1 MMNAGSIRKRKGG
14 DAVDWHTFVK
24 WLQIAGSVI
33 VGGISFFVGE
43 IKGILIALLIFMCLD
58 IVTGITKSIIK
69 KTLSSSVSFT
79 GLLKKVLIVFVV
91 GVANIIDVYV
101 LDTGEVIRNAVIFF
115 YITNELI
122 SVFENVVEC
131 GVPIPQK
138 LKDVLAL
145 ISKKGDSADGNHE
158 SADE

>member
-1 MMNAGSIRKRKGG
+1 M
-14 DAVDWHTFVK
+14 
-24 WLQIAGSVI
+24 
-33 VGGISFFVGE
+33 
-43 IKGILIALLIFMCLD
+43 
-58 IVTGITKSIIK
+58 
-69 KTLSSSVSFT
+69 
-79 GLLKKVLIVFVV
+79 FVV

-101 LDTGEVIRNAVIFF
+101 LDTGEVVRNAVIFF

-138 LKDVLAL
+138 LTDVLAL

>member
-1 MMNAGSIRKRKGG
+1 
-14 DAVDWHTFVK
+14 
-24 WLQIAGSVI
+24 
-33 VGGISFFVGE
+33 
-43 IKGILIALLIFMCLD
+43 MCLD

-101 LDTGEVIRNAVIFF
+101 LDTGEVIRNTIIFF

>member
-1 MMNAGSIRKRKGG
+1 
-14 DAVDWHTFVK
+14 
-24 WLQIAGSVI
+24 
-33 VGGISFFVGE
+33 
-43 IKGILIALLIFMCLD
+43 MCLD

-69 KTLSSSVSFT
+69 KALSSSVSFT

-122 SVFENVVEC
+122 SVFENAVEC

-138 LKDVLAL
+138 LKGVLAL

>member
-1 MMNAGSIRKRKGG
+1 
-14 DAVDWHTFVK
+14 
-24 WLQIAGSVI
+24 
-33 VGGISFFVGE
+33 
-43 IKGILIALLIFMCLD
+43 MCLD

-69 KTLSSSVSFT
+69 KALSSTVSFT

-138 LKDVLAL
+138 LTDVLAL

>member
-1 MMNAGSIRKRKGG
+1 MFGYRDRDHQVHYQKDLI
-14 DAVDWHTFVK
+14 
-24 WLQIAGSVI
+24 I
-33 VGGISFFVGE
+33 VC
-43 IKGILIALLIFMCLD
+43 ILYWT
-58 IVTGITKSIIK
+58 VE
-69 KTLSSSVSFT
+69 
-79 GLLKKVLIVFVV
+79 KVLIVFVV

-138 LKDVLAL
+138 LTDVLAL